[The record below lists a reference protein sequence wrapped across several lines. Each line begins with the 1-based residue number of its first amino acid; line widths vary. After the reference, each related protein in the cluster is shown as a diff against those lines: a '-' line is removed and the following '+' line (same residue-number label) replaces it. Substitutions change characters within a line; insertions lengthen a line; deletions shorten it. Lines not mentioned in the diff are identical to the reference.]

1 MVVFADEGR
10 LCTSKVLFAGLLSH
24 TSDLDSYARL
34 GDVFRSLVIY
44 LVGVCAHM
52 LRVSVHGGGIFV
64 AGMNCDDRTDNPP
77 VRVLVMVSSQRTG
90 QKGNTLA
97 LFPGPRER
105 RSSTDDRVCHWHDLA
120 RKMVV
125 VLGLEAFCH
134 RFSWKTYVTNGEA
147 QLHFLCSDPPAVF
160 HPAQHI

>member
-10 LCTSKVLFAGLLSH
+10 LCTSKVLFAGLLSR
-24 TSDLDSYARL
+24 TSDLDSHGRL
-34 GDVFRSLVIY
+34 GDAFCSLVRY

-52 LRVSVHGGGIFV
+52 LRASVHGVGIFV
-64 AGMNCDDRTDNPP
+64 AGMNCDDRTNNPP
-77 VRVLVMVSSQRTG
+77 VRVLVMVSPQRTG

-97 LFPGPRER
+97 LFPGPREK

-134 RFSWKTYVTNGEA
+134 RFSWKPYVTNVEA
-147 QLHFLCSDPPAVF
+147 QHHFLSSDPPAVF
-160 HPAQHI
+160 HSAQHI